1 MGVLALGGV
10 ALFLACGGNTTQPPE
25 EEDPVP
31 TSLTITPEA
40 LAFTYIGEERALGG
54 RVRDQNNAI
63 VDTAV
68 TWQSSNPSAVTIDGS
83 GLAVAVAAGS
93 SLITASVAGL
103 TDTLTIGVQLV
114 ASSIIV
120 DRGDDQEAL
129 AGNPLPDSVVVTV
142 RDFGGTPIEGAEVSF
157 RPDSTG
163 GTVSDSVVISGP
175 DGSAGTTWTLGSI
188 FGPVGLVVAADDVE
202 REVEAFSR
210 SPVPIAD
217 LVFASALSLSR
228 LDPTQSDSVTA
239 TFTVLNQGDLST
251 GGPFRVSAVAGGVEL
266 AFRDEAALDPAEERQ
281 VQLTVA
287 GLSPG
292 AQDLVIELDR
302 GDALPE
308 LIESNN
314 EVSGSVNVLQQSQ
327 ITLGVPVAGLSASVG
342 EELLFVLEVPPGSG
356 DALNITITDPIVG
369 EIDDLDLFVAQGQR
383 PSFRE
388 DYPDCVSANP
398 RTSEECQ
405 VVFPEGTYHILL
417 HAWEDETGQFPT
429 TGFTDITL
437 EASIGSTIEPWN
449 LSYDLL
455 ESFTPEQETAIA
467 DAVAYWERIIRGD
480 VPPVEDTQALRNPC
494 GLGQGALPRVDDIH
508 IYVGL
513 LPDSL
518 RGPGGTLAAAGPC
531 ALRPITLLPYLG
543 VARFDPVDL
552 AGFTQEEVYRVMLHE
567 IGHTLGFGI
576 TWSLE
581 GLLQDPSLDG
591 AGDPIPG
598 FQDTHFSGEG
608 ARETFNLIAPG
619 YSGLRVPVE
628 NEAGR
633 GSGDSHWRE
642 SVLDTEL
649 MTPGYNGGR
658 LNPLS
663 ALTIRSVEDL
673 GYGVDVSQAEPYSLP
688 SPLSPAPPEAG
699 RTFDLSADVIPFDP
713 RNLGPKHR
721 IGRGRR

>member
-1 MGVLALGGV
+1 M
-10 ALFLACGGNTTQPPE
+10 
-25 EEDPVP
+25 P
-31 TSLTITPEA
+31 TSLSITPEA
-40 LAFTYIGEERALGG
+40 VAFTYVGEERALSG
-54 RVRDQNNAI
+54 RVLDQNNAI
-63 VDTAV
+63 VATPV
-68 TWQSSNPSAVTIDGS
+68 TWQSSNPGAVTIDGS

-93 SLITASVAGL
+93 SLITASGAGL
-103 TDTLTIGVQLV
+103 TDTLTITVQTV

-120 DRGDDQEAL
+120 DRGDDQEAV

-142 RDFGGTPIEGAEVSF
+142 RDFGGTPIEGAEVFF
-157 RPDSTG
+157 RPSSTG

-175 DGSAGTTWTLGSI
+175 DGSAGTTWTLGSS
-188 FGPVGLVVAADDVE
+188 FGPVALVVAADDVE
-202 REVEAFSR
+202 MAVEAFSR
-210 SPVPIAD
+210 SATPIAD
-217 LVFASALSLSR
+217 LAFASALSLSR
-228 LDPTQSDSVTA
+228 LDPTPADSVTA
-239 TFTVLNQGDLST
+239 TFTVLNQGDLAT

-266 AFRDEAALDPAEERQ
+266 AFRDEAALDPDEQRQ
-281 VQLTVA
+281 VQITFA

-314 EVSGSVNVLQQSQ
+314 EVSSSVNVVQQSQ

-356 DALNITITDPIVG
+356 DALNITITDPVVG
-369 EIDDLDLFVAQGQR
+369 EIDDLDLFVAQGTR

-398 RTSEECQ
+398 STSEECQ
-405 VVFPEGTYHILL
+405 IVFPEGTYHILL

-429 TGFTDITL
+429 TGFTDVTL
-437 EASIGSTIEPWN
+437 EVSIGSTIKPWN

-455 ESFTPEQETAIA
+455 ESFTAEQETAIA

-480 VPPVEDTQALRNPC
+480 VPAVEGTQALQNPC
-494 GLGQGALPRVDDIH
+494 GLGQGALPSVDDIH

-518 RGPGGTLAAAGPC
+518 QGPGGTLASAGPC

-552 AGFTQEEVYRVMLHE
+552 ADFTREEVYRVMLHE
-567 IGHTLGFGI
+567 IGHTLGIGV

-591 AGDPIPG
+591 AGNPIPG

-608 ARETFNLIAPG
+608 AREAFNLIAPG
-619 YSGLRVPVE
+619 YGGSRVPVE

-642 SVLDTEL
+642 SVFDREL
-649 MTPGYNGGR
+649 MTPGYDGGF

-663 ALTIRSVEDL
+663 AVTIRSLEDL
-673 GYGVDVSQAEPYSLP
+673 GYGVDVSQAEPYALP
-688 SPLSPAPPEAG
+688 SPPALAPPQAG
-699 RTFDLSADVIPFDP
+699 RAFDLSNDVMPFDP
-713 RNLGPKHR
+713 TNLERKQR
-721 IGRGRR
+721 IRRRRR